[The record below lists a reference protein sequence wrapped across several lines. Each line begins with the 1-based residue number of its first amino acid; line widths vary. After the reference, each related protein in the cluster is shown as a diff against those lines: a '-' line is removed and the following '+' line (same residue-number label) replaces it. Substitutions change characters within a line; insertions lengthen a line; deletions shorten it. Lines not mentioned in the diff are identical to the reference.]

1 MDILEQIQSL
11 FDTYTNNEKKIA
23 QFIIKDPKYFARADI
38 ETLIETIGISK
49 AALIRFS
56 KKVGFNGYIEL
67 KYELNRYLL
76 SNNIKSDPNEINTA
90 INHITCRYIEA
101 IENMATDLNSE
112 DINAIAKTLIASNH
126 IKVCGFNKT
135 GASALHFCKRVLN
148 SGLSVTPCIDD
159 SVQMID
165 YIDTLTANDAL
176 VVFTIEDTTKFFS
189 KHLSSIKNTNC
200 KLIVFTFDKTTTI
213 AKNADYLFVL
223 PKISSHYA
231 TFLDLQALFFI
242 AIEIFVAHLA
252 KLQK

>member
-76 SNNIKSDPNEINTA
+76 SNNIKSDPNEINSA

-165 YIDTLTANDAL
+165 YIDTLTANDSL
-176 VVFTIEDTTKFFS
+176 VVY
-189 KHLSSIKNTNC
+189 N
-200 KLIVFTFDKTTTI
+200 
-213 AKNADYLFVL
+213 
-223 PKISSHYA
+223 
-231 TFLDLQALFFI
+231 
-242 AIEIFVAHLA
+242 
-252 KLQK
+252 

>member
-38 ETLIETIGISK
+38 EKLIETIGISK

-76 SNNIKSDPNEINTA
+76 SNNIKSDPNEINSA

-165 YIDTLTANDAL
+165 YIDTLTSNDAL

-200 KLIVFTFDKTTTI
+200 KLIVLLLIKQRRLPKMLI
-213 AKNADYLFVL
+213 IYLFYLKYLVVML
-223 PKISSHYA
+223 HFWIYRLYSSLLLKYLLL
-231 TFLDLQALFFI
+231 T
-242 AIEIFVAHLA
+242 
-252 KLQK
+252 

>member
-1 MDILEQIQSL
+1 
-11 FDTYTNNEKKIA
+11 
-23 QFIIKDPKYFARADI
+23 
-38 ETLIETIGISK
+38 
-49 AALIRFS
+49 
-56 KKVGFNGYIEL
+56 
-67 KYELNRYLL
+67 
-76 SNNIKSDPNEINTA
+76 
-90 INHITCRYIEA
+90 
-101 IENMATDLNSE
+101 MATDLNSE

-148 SGLSVTPCIDD
+148 SGLSVTTCIDD

-165 YIDTLTANDAL
+165 YIDTLTVNDAL

-223 PKISSHYA
+223 PKISSRYA

>member
-1 MDILEQIQSL
+1 MYILEQIQSL

-38 ETLIETIGISK
+38 EILIETIGISK

-56 KKVGFNGYIEL
+56 KKIGFNGYIEL

-76 SNNIKSDPNEINTA
+76 SNNIKSDPNEINSA
-90 INHITCRYIEA
+90 INHITSRYIEA

-112 DINAIAKTLIASNH
+112 DINAVAKTLIASNH

-135 GASALHFCKRVLN
+135 GASVLHFCKRVLN

-159 SVQMID
+159 RVQMID

-176 VVFTIEDTTKFFS
+176 VVFTIEDATKFFS

-200 KLIVFTFDKTTTI
+200 KLIVFTFDKTTPI
-213 AKNADYLFVL
+213 AKTADYLFVL
-223 PKISSHYA
+223 PKLSSRYA

>member
-23 QFIIKDPKYFARADI
+23 QFIIKDPKYFARVDI
-38 ETLIETIGISK
+38 EILIETIGISK

-56 KKVGFNGYIEL
+56 KKIGFNGYIEL

-76 SNNIKSDPNEINTA
+76 SNNIKSDPNEINSA
-90 INHITCRYIEA
+90 INHITSRYIEA

-112 DINAIAKTLIASNH
+112 DINAVAKTLIASNH

-135 GASALHFCKRVLN
+135 GASVLHFCKRVLN

-159 SVQMID
+159 RVQMID

-176 VVFTIEDTTKFFS
+176 VVFTIEDATKFFS

-200 KLIVFTFDKTTTI
+200 KLIVFTFDKTTPI
-213 AKNADYLFVL
+213 AKTADYLFVL
-223 PKISSHYA
+223 PKLSSRYA

>member
-38 ETLIETIGISK
+38 EILIETIGISK

-56 KKVGFNGYIEL
+56 KKIGFNGYIEL

-76 SNNIKSDPNEINTA
+76 SNNIKSDPNEINSA
-90 INHITCRYIEA
+90 INHITSRYIEA

-112 DINAIAKTLIASNH
+112 DINAVAKTLIASNH

-135 GASALHFCKRVLN
+135 GASVLHFCKRVLN

-159 SVQMID
+159 RVQMID

-176 VVFTIEDTTKFFS
+176 VVFTIEDATKFFS

-200 KLIVFTFDKTTTI
+200 KLIVFTFDKTTPI
-213 AKNADYLFVL
+213 AKTADYLFVL
-223 PKISSHYA
+223 PKLSSRYA

>member
-38 ETLIETIGISK
+38 EKLIETIGISK

-76 SNNIKSDPNEINTA
+76 SNNIKSDPNEINSA

-165 YIDTLTANDAL
+165 YIDTLTSNDAL

-189 KHLSSIKNTNC
+189 KHLSC

-223 PKISSHYA
+223 PKISSRYA

>member
-38 ETLIETIGISK
+38 EKLIETIGISK

-76 SNNIKSDPNEINTA
+76 SNNIKSDPNEINSA

-148 SGLSVTPCIDD
+148 SGLSDD

-165 YIDTLTANDAL
+165 YIDTLTSNDAL

-223 PKISSHYA
+223 PKISSRYA